1 MRLSRRPWTDG
12 RRANSD
18 LALCRLWTRTPSHA
32 TSSALF
38 SQLNSFPCEE
48 SARIK
53 RGCRPST
60 FSLVRCSPGRPD
72 RWSLRG
78 WDGWERRTR
87 EREREEGGEAIWSAE
102 QEEKLLHPSIHFVLR
117 AQAAAAASGKEI
129 WMFYGLERAAIA
141 IVSEPPLLQPNCV
154 TD

>member
-1 MRLSRRPWTDG
+1 MDGNDG
-12 RRANSD
+12 R
-18 LALCRLWTRTPSHA
+18 
-32 TSSALF
+32 
-38 SQLNSFPCEE
+38 E
-48 SARIK
+48 
-53 RGCRPST
+53 
-60 FSLVRCSPGRPD
+60 
-72 RWSLRG
+72 
-78 WDGWERRTR
+78 R

-117 AQAAAAASGKEI
+117 AQAAASGKEI